1 MTNLFSKETGLA
13 TSFTSTKI
21 VDSTKTWKTNQFQN
35 WFVAINSQDYQIVS
49 NNSNELIFNNNL
61 TISSNLNYTISFVN
75 RARLSEVESDSL
87 DTIKIPDDL
96 INKKYNQANNDI
108 STKIFANLRSFT
120 KTDFNP
126 LNNIANLYAMQQ
138 VFCYFVLAKIFQD
151 LSINQDSFEAFKGYN
166 MYEKSYND
174 NIKDAIALLQI
185 DFDQSGTID
194 VNEQNKPSSNTA
206 FFSR

>member
-21 VDSTKTWKTNQFQN
+21 VDSTKIWKTNQFQN

-126 LNNIANLYAMQQ
+126 LSNIANLYAMQQ

-174 NIKDAIALLQI
+174 NIKDAISLLQI